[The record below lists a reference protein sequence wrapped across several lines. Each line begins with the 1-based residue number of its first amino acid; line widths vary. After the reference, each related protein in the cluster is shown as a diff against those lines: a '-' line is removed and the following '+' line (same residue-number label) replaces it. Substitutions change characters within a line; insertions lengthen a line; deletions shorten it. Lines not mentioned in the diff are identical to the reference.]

1 MTLLYSLAL
10 LVSAAL
16 LFLLEPMVG
25 KFMLP
30 SLGSTPE
37 VWTTTVLFFQVVLL
51 AGYGYAHVT
60 SRLAPRRQALLQ
72 LGLLAVAALVL
83 PIGVPDARPPDDG
96 NPVPWLLGVLA
107 VTAGPPF
114 LVLAANG
121 PMLQRWLAGTRHRAG
136 RDPYFLFAASNGGSL
151 IGLLAYPLVVERVL
165 TLDGQGELWAAAYG
179 AAALLVL
186 ASAVVLWRAEPAA
199 EPAEAA
205 PPDAGGSP
213 PAAASPAAA
222 AAPPATAE
230 AAPDAGGLPPAA
242 ASPAAAATPS
252 WRRRLTWLAL
262 AAVPSSLMLGTTTY
276 LTRDLSPVPLL
287 WVVPLALYLL
297 TLVIAFAPGAD
308 AARLTVWGRRLLPG
322 IAILVAYTLAI
333 GAQQPLFG
341 LVALHLIGLV
351 VAGLLCHARL
361 AADRP
366 GAERLTE
373 YYLWVA
379 LGGALGGAFNALFAP
394 VAFPGLVEYPLAL
407 VAACMLR
414 PAPPKKRPDVL
425 EFFLR
430 DERPTRYMDFA
441 APVLIGAAIA
451 GILLLAREDD
461 GSVPLEVRGAV
472 IGVALGM
479 IVNSAR
485 RPIRF
490 ALTLGAIILA
500 AQTGATPGQDL
511 LERDRSFFGIYRVVE
526 SEGGRVHDLYDGST
540 LHGSQR
546 VNDRDPLTYY
556 SRVGPAGQALAG
568 LPRAATRRVAA
579 VGLGAGA
586 LACHARPGDEYTYF
600 EIDPV
605 VARIARDPDYF
616 TYLRDCGNPRVVL
629 GDGRRSLARHRGA
642 PFGLIALDAFNSDA
656 IPVHLVTREA
666 IELYLRR
673 LAPRGA
679 LMVHLSNRYLDLE
692 PVMGNLAR
700 DLGLACRIERHE
712 PTDAQHERGYT
723 ASVWALLVRDPSHL
737 GPLARDP
744 RWHACEDDPGAETWT
759 DDYSNL
765 LGVVDWS

>member
-72 LGLLAVAALVL
+72 LGLLALAALVL

-186 ASAVVLWRAEPAA
+186 ASAVVLWRAEPAGD
-199 EPAEAA
+199 P
-205 PPDAGGSP
+205 
-213 PAAASPAAA
+213 AASPGAASAGA
-222 AAPPATAE
+222 AAPHP
-230 AAPDAGGLPPAA
+230 A
-242 ASPAAAATPS
+242 ASPHAGSPHPAASPPGAAGVPA
-252 WRRRLTWLAL
+252 WRRRLMWLAL

-297 TLVIAFAPGAD
+297 TLVVAFAPGAD

-333 GAQQPLFG
+333 GAQQPLFA
-341 LVALHLIGLV
+341 LVGLHLIGLT

-366 GAERLTE
+366 GAEHLTE

-379 LGGALGGAFNALFAP
+379 LGGALGGAFNALLAP
-394 VAFPGLVEYPLAL
+394 AAFPGLVEYPLAL
-407 VAACMLR
+407 VAACLLR

-490 ALTLGAIILA
+490 ALTLGAILLA
-500 AQTGATPGQDL
+500 AQAGATPGEEL

-526 SEGGRVHDLYDGST
+526 SEDGGLHEIYDGTT

-546 VNDRDPLTYY
+546 VDDRDPLTYY

-568 LPRAATRRVAA
+568 LPREATGRVAA

-616 TYLRDCGNPRVVL
+616 TYLRDCGRPRVVL

-673 LAPRGA
+673 TVPRGA
-679 LMVHLSNRYLDLE
+679 LLLHLSNRYLDLE
-692 PVMGNLAR
+692 PVVGNLAR

-712 PTDAQHERGYT
+712 PTDAQHDRGYT
-723 ASVWALLVRDPSHL
+723 ASVWALLARSPAHL
-737 GPLARDP
+737 GPLARDA
-744 RWHACEDDPGAETWT
+744 RWHTCADDPGADTWT